1 MLKHQEKT
9 GETRSNAS
17 GHPTQTGFRSTSRG
31 HSVINGGQ
39 SNMAQNEPLPHGEA
53 RKQTAVT
60 RGGKREKVDNQAS
73 SEHS

>member
-1 MLKHQEKT
+1 
-9 GETRSNAS
+9 
-17 GHPTQTGFRSTSRG
+17 
-31 HSVINGGQ
+31 
-39 SNMAQNEPLPHGEA
+39 MAQNEPLPHGEA